1 MTNTQV
7 KTPSISIIAKPLTKA
22 KVEFKME
29 PKLISEVKP
38 VIVKRDILD
47 LNKFN
52 QRVLN
57 TKKFISRL
65 LKEENFEFT

>member
-1 MTNTQV
+1 
-7 KTPSISIIAKPLTKA
+7 
-22 KVEFKME
+22 ME
-29 PKLISEVKP
+29 PTMISEAKP
-38 VIVKRDILD
+38 VIVKRDTLD

-52 QRVLN
+52 QRVLS